1 VSALGV
7 NDEESVNAVAMNTT
21 DQPGDDLVARNKR
34 ERESKSGA
42 FARFTLFIRQ
52 VVDELRKVV
61 TPTRSE
67 LVNYTLVVLVFV
79 VIVMGIITLL
89 DLVFGW
95 GVSWVFGDGSALFGQ

>member
-1 VSALGV
+1 MAT
-7 NDEESVNAVAMNTT
+7 NTPDHERSVDSPASSI
-21 DQPGDDLVARNKR
+21 
-34 ERESKSGA
+34 ERPNPIVPRVG
-42 FARFTLFIRQ
+42 LFMRQ

-89 DLVFGW
+89 DLLFGW
-95 GVSWVFGDGSALFGQ
+95 GVSWVFGDGSALFG

>member
-1 VSALGV
+1 MATNLSDPNRSVDSSARSNERPRGIVSRVG
-7 NDEESVNAVAMNTT
+7 
-21 DQPGDDLVARNKR
+21 
-34 ERESKSGA
+34 
-42 FARFTLFIRQ
+42 LFMRQ

-89 DLVFGW
+89 DLLFGW
-95 GVSWVFGDGSALFGQ
+95 GVSWVFGDGSALFG

>member
-1 VSALGV
+1 MATNLPDGHGATASEMPRDDKPKGALSRV
-7 NDEESVNAVAMNTT
+7 TT
-21 DQPGDDLVARNKR
+21 FL
-34 ERESKSGA
+34 
-42 FARFTLFIRQ
+42 RQ

-89 DLVFGW
+89 DLLFGW
-95 GVSWVFGDGSALFGQ
+95 GVSWVFGDGSSFFG

>member
-1 VSALGV
+1 MATNL
-7 NDEESVNAVAMNTT
+7 
-21 DQPGDDLVARNKR
+21 PDDAPDNSVARDKL
-34 ERESKSGA
+34 EREVRSGVI
-42 FARFTLFIRQ
+42 ARVMVFFRQ

-79 VIVMGIITLL
+79 LIMMALITGF

-95 GVSWVFGDGSALFGQ
+95 VISWVFGDGSSLF